1 MKIIAITQAR
11 VGSSRLPAKILKKF
25 NNKTFLEIHLERVL
39 KSKFINKLIV
49 ATTSLESEKPIIQ
62 ICEKLGISFYKGS
75 EDDVLDRFYKAIEF
89 EDVDYVVRLTS
100 DCPLID
106 PKLIDEIIKR
116 GLDKKVD
123 YISNTLTEDFPD
135 GQDVELIK
143 FESLERAWKESS
155 LKSDREHVTPYIR
168 RNSTFYGEKKFM
180 SSDFISSKNYNNV
193 RMTIDE
199 IEDYNTLINLLD
211 CLGINKSW
219 KEYADFLV
227 SNPQIVSNNLI
238 LRNEGYIKSKNNE

>member
-39 KSKFINKLIV
+39 KSKYINKLIV

-143 FESLERAWKESS
+143 FETLERAWKESS

-168 RNSTFYGEKKFM
+168 RNSTFYGEK
-180 SSDFISSKNYNNV
+180 
-193 RMTIDE
+193 
-199 IEDYNTLINLLD
+199 NL
-211 CLGINKSW
+211 CL
-219 KEYADFLV
+219 
-227 SNPQIVSNNLI
+227 
-238 LRNEGYIKSKNNE
+238 